1 MAKPV
6 RTKNK
11 DNARRAKK
19 KVSLLLTE
27 RVEYVDWK
35 DVNLLRR
42 FMSDRAKIRA
52 RRVTGNSTQQQAEI
66 ARAIKNARE
75 MALLPYASR
84 VTQTRGPKRDGERG
98 GRRERDRDLPA
109 PDTEPMSRD
118 EESHRRRGRPG
129 GARHRR
135 ARRGDGRGHGGR
147 VVKLVLRS
155 DIAEVG
161 KKGDI
166 VDVADGYGRNYL
178 LPKGLAFRASEGV
191 EAQATAMRRSR
202 DVRDASDRAAAQEV
216 ATSLVPKVV
225 TITARAGA
233 EGKLFGSVT
242 THEIV
247 EAVASQTGVELDR
260 RQVHLEEPIKT
271 LGTHL
276 VPAKLHAEVE
286 FPITVEV
293 VAS

>member
-1 MAKPV
+1 
-6 RTKNK
+6 
-11 DNARRAKK
+11 
-19 KVSLLLTE
+19 
-27 RVEYVDWK
+27 
-35 DVNLLRR
+35 
-42 FMSDRAKIRA
+42 
-52 RRVTGNSTQQQAEI
+52 
-66 ARAIKNARE
+66 
-75 MALLPYASR
+75 
-84 VTQTRGPKRDGERG
+84 
-98 GRRERDRDLPA
+98 
-109 PDTEPMSRD
+109 
-118 EESHRRRGRPG
+118 
-129 GARHRR
+129 
-135 ARRGDGRGHGGR
+135 
-147 VVKLVLRS
+147 VKLVLRS
-155 DIAEVG
+155 DVAQVG

-178 LPKGLAFRASEGV
+178 VPKGLAFPASEGV
-191 EAQATAMRRSR
+191 ETQATAMRRSR

-216 ATSLVPKVV
+216 ASSLVPKVV

-247 EAVASQTGVELDR
+247 DAVAAQTGVELDR
-260 RQVHLEEPIKT
+260 RQLHLDEPIKT